1 MTRSYV
7 VTGASTGIGRA
18 CVAELAGRGAH
29 VWATVRTEQD
39 EKSLTEAHGDAV
51 SVLRMDLLDDASI
64 ARAGETVCA
73 AGPLHG
79 LVNNAGAALPGPLE
93 FQPVDEF
100 RRQIEINLTGQLAVT
115 QVMLPALRAA
125 RAAGEQ
131 ARIVMI
137 GSIGGRIA
145 TPMLGAYHAAKFGL
159 VGLADSLRAELAPA
173 GIGVVVIE
181 PGNIATPIWSRGQAA
196 GEELLARLTDAQK
209 SIYAAQISMAQQDAV
224 KSAAGGMPA
233 AEAARIIVRA
243 LTDANPRPRQL
254 IGRDAKVAAMVARLP
269 FRLRY
274 RLTAAGQ

>member
-1 MTRSYV
+1 V

-18 CVAELAGRGAH
+18 CVAELTAGGAY
-29 VWATVRTEQD
+29 VWATVRSEQD
-39 EKSLTEAHGDAV
+39 EKALTEAHGDAV
-51 SVLRMDLLDDASI
+51 TVLRMDLLDDASV

-73 AGPLHG
+73 AGPLNG

-93 FQPVDEF
+93 FQPIDEF
-100 RRQIEINLTGQLAVT
+100 RRQIEINLTGQLTVT
-115 QVMLPALRAA
+115 QAMLPALRAA

-137 GSIGGRIA
+137 GSIGGRIG

-173 GIGVVVIE
+173 GIGVVLIE

-196 GEELLARLTDAQK
+196 GRELLARFTDAQK
-209 SIYAAQISMAQQDAV
+209 EIYAAQISQAQSDAV

-233 AEAARIIVRA
+233 PEAARIIVRA

-254 IGRDAKVAAMVARLP
+254 IGTDAKVAAMVARLP
-269 FRLRY
+269 FRLQY
-274 RLTAAGQ
+274 RFTAASK